1 MTINRKFSR
10 RNFIKASGAVSI
22 AAPFILPSHI
32 WAAETKPNDRL
43 ALGFIGM
50 GTQGRGLMSGFL
62 DKKETQTLAVCDVDT
77 TRREHAKKMVEDK
90 YAKRT
95 DSDYKGCAAYK
106 DFRELIARKDID
118 AVVIATPDHWH
129 ALIAI
134 ATARAGKDIY
144 CEKPLCESIREAR
157 AMVEAVRKNN
167 RVFQTGS
174 MQRSSREFR
183 VACEL
188 VRNGIIGK
196 IDRVEVAVGDP
207 GIPCNLPDEEAE
219 PGLDWDM
226 WLGPAPK
233 RGYHSEL
240 SPRGVHKH
248 FPNWRNYREYGG
260 GMITDWGAH
269 HFDIAQWGMGMDE
282 SGPVE
287 IFPAEKPNARRGVR
301 YRYANGV
308 EVTHK
313 DGPGVTFFGT
323 DGKVIVNRG
332 KFELWMGENQKAGI
346 IPKPPTDNP
355 EQKIDKGK
363 LLTQDLDNV
372 EKEYL
377 ANARIKL
384 YKSSDHKADWLS
396 AIKTRSKPI
405 CDVEVG
411 ARTVTVCHLINL
423 AYYHNQKMQW
433 DPKKNEFVGGAGNRE
448 WLDVPHRDPW
458 KLA

>member
-1 MTINRKFSR
+1 MTTHRNFSR
-10 RNFIKASGAVSI
+10 RTFIKSTVATGA

-43 ALGFIGM
+43 TLGFIGM
-50 GTQGRGLMSGFL
+50 GTQNRGLMSGFL
-62 DKKETQTLAVCDVDT
+62 DRKETQTLAVCDVDT
-77 TRREHAKKMVEDK
+77 NRRENAKKMVEDK
-90 YAKRT
+90 YAKQT
-95 DSDYKGCAAYK
+95 GNNYKGCEAYT

-134 ATARAGKDIY
+134 AAARAGKDIY
-144 CEKPLCESIREAR
+144 CEKPLCQSVREAR

-188 VRNGIIGK
+188 VQNGVVGK
-196 IDRVEVAVGDP
+196 IERVEVAVGDP
-207 GIPCNLPDEEAE
+207 GIVCNLPEQETE

-269 HFDIAQWGMGMDE
+269 HFDIAQWGMGMDN

-287 IFPAEKPNARRGVR
+287 VFPADRPNAKRGVR
-301 YRYANGV
+301 FKYPNGV

-313 DGPGVTFFGT
+313 DGPGVTFFGSA
-323 DGKVIVNRG
+323 GKVIVNRG
-332 KFELWMGENQKAGI
+332 KFELWLGDQPKAGAV
-346 IPKPPTDNP
+346 PKVP
-355 EQKIDKGK
+355 EGEKVDRSK
-363 LLTQDLDNV
+363 LLAQDLDAV

-377 ANARIKL
+377 SDAKVKL
-384 YKSSDHKADWLS
+384 YNSRDHKTDWLN
-396 AIKTRSKPI
+396 AIKTRKPPI

-411 ARTVTVCHLINL
+411 ARSVTVCHLVNL
-423 AYYHNQKMQW
+423 AYYHGEKFQW
-433 DPKKNEFVGGAGNRE
+433 DPRTNTFAEGTGNAE

-458 KLA
+458 KLV

>member
-1 MTINRKFSR
+1 MITHRTLSR
-10 RNFIKASGAVSI
+10 RTFIKTFGGVAAS
-22 AAPFILPSHI
+22 APFILPAHI

-43 ALGFIGM
+43 TLGFIGM
-50 GTQGRGLMSGFL
+50 GTQNRGLMSGFL
-62 DKKETQTLAVCDVDT
+62 DRKETQTLAVCDVDT
-77 TRREHAKKMVEDK
+77 NRREHAKKMVEDK
-90 YAKRT
+90 YAKQT
-95 DSDYKGCAAYK
+95 GSDYKGCTAYA

-134 ATARAGKDIY
+134 AAARAGKDVY
-144 CEKPLCESIREAR
+144 CEKPLCQSVREAR
-157 AMVEAVRKNN
+157 MMVDAVRKNN
-167 RVFQTGS
+167 RIFQTGS

-188 VRNGIIGK
+188 VQNGIVGK
-196 IDRVEVAVGDP
+196 IERVEVAVGDP
-207 GIPCNLPDEEAE
+207 GIPCNLPEQEGE

-233 RGYHSEL
+233 RAYHAEL

-260 GMITDWGAH
+260 GMVTDWGAH
-269 HFDIAQWGMGMDE
+269 HFDIAQWGMGMDN

-287 IFPAEKPNARRGVR
+287 VFPADKPNAKRGVR
-301 YRYANGV
+301 YKYGNGV
-308 EVTHK
+308 EVIHK

-323 DGKVIVNRG
+323 EGKVIVNRG
-332 KFELWMGENQKAGI
+332 KLELWLDAEQKAKS
-346 IPKPPTDNP
+346 PAD
-355 EQKIDKGK
+355 IDAI
-363 LLTQDLDNV
+363 Q
-372 EKEYL
+372 KEYL
-377 ANARIKL
+377 ADAKIKL
-384 YKSSDHKADWLS
+384 YNSKDHKSDWLN
-396 AIKTRSKPI
+396 AVKTRKPPI

-411 ARTVTVCHLINL
+411 ARTVTVCHLVNL
-423 AYYHNQKMQW
+423 AYYHGEKFQW
-433 DPKKNEFVGGAGNRE
+433 DPKVDHFAGGTGKAE

>member
-1 MTINRKFSR
+1 MTTQRRFSR
-10 RNFIKASGAVSI
+10 RTFLTSTLTAGAV
-22 AAPFILPSHI
+22 APFILPSHI

-43 ALGFIGM
+43 TLGFIGM
-50 GTQGRGLMSGFL
+50 GTQNRGLMNGFL
-62 DKKETQTLAVCDVDT
+62 DRKDTQTVAVCDVDT
-77 TRREHAKKMVEDK
+77 SRRENAKKMVEDK
-90 YAKRT
+90 YAKQT
-95 DSDYKGCAAYK
+95 GSDYKGCGAYA
-106 DFRELIARKDID
+106 DFREVIARKDID

-134 ATARAGKDIY
+134 AAARAGKDIY
-144 CEKPLCESIREAR
+144 CEKPLCQSVREAR

-188 VRNGIIGK
+188 VQNGVIGK
-196 IDRVEVAVGDP
+196 VERVEVAVGDP
-207 GIPCNLPDEEAE
+207 GIPCNLPEQEAE

-269 HFDIAQWGMGMDE
+269 HFDIAQWGMGMDN

-287 IFPAEKPNARRGVR
+287 VFPADRPNAKRGVR
-301 YRYANGV
+301 FKYPNGV

-313 DGPGVTFFGT
+313 DGPGVTFFGSG
-323 DGKVIVNRG
+323 GKVIVNRG
-332 KFELWMGENQKAGI
+332 KFELWMGEQQKAGA
-346 IPKPPTDNP
+346 IPKVP
-355 EQKIDKGK
+355 EGEKVDRSK
-363 LLTQDLDNV
+363 LLGQDLDAV

-377 ANARIKL
+377 SNARTKL
-384 YKSSDHKADWLS
+384 YNSRDHKSDWLT
-396 AIKTRSKPI
+396 AIKTRKAPI

-411 ARTVTVCHLINL
+411 ARTVTVCHLVNL
-423 AYYHNQKMQW
+423 AYYHGERFQW
-433 DPKKNEFVGGAGNRE
+433 DPIANKFAAGTGKAE
-448 WLDVPHRDPW
+448 WLDVPRRDPW